1 MAEDLLI
8 RIQLEMHERLE
19 ELRGA
24 VDERDRLQADLRALD
39 AGLKPAASVR
49 RSSVGCEPERT
60 PAVSP
65 KVVRLMHA
73 PRRPS
78 LERPGAVR
86 VGLAYVDSSPEAD
99 PSSDVDSSPE
109 MDSSSDVDSSSEV
122 DSSPDVDFSPEVG
135 PVGEVDVQAELY
147 EHSI

>member
-1 MAEDLLI
+1 
-8 RIQLEMHERLE
+8 
-19 ELRGA
+19 

-39 AGLKPAASVR
+39 AGLKPAASAR

-109 MDSSSDVDSSSEV
+109 V

-147 EHSI
+147 EHWI